1 MKDIRYWNDAIESGQ
16 PVETKLF
23 LSIAGTGSVVTLTSL
38 SGPAIFPIT
47 DAAPTQATIDAFLGT
62 TAEIDLLAFDAT
74 AIATDTFG
82 LLVNMGGQVKDL
94 IACRIESNSGTAGVT
109 EVVNVMQPTAAGLTA
124 STCAS
129 ELAKGANGNIA
140 LRSVMT
146 GFDALTAGVITIT
159 LYWMSK

>member
-1 MKDIRYWNDAIESGQ
+1 MKDIRYWNDAVEQGQ

-23 LSIAGTGSVVTLTSL
+23 LSIAGTGSAVTLTSL
-38 SGPAIFPIT
+38 SGPAVFPIT

-62 TAEIDLLAFDAT
+62 TGEIDLLAFDST

-82 LLVNMGGQVKDL
+82 VIVNMGGQVKDL
-94 IACRIESNSGTAGVT
+94 IAARVESNSGTAGVT
-109 EVVNVMQPTAAGLTA
+109 EVVNVMLPTAAGLTD
-124 STCAS
+124 STNAS
-129 ELAKGANGNIA
+129 ELAKGANGNVA

-146 GFDALTAGVITIT
+146 GFDALTGGVITIT